1 MWELIVLPALVG
13 SSLLWGAI
21 QVKRQRRLEKWLR
34 AAKSCGLQ
42 VEKGS
47 VWESRLEL
55 KARAGPLEVRIEP
68 FGRNKYGARI
78 VIVVPEPPEFASVK
92 ICRARDK
99 PLWSREIE
107 VGDESFDRTF
117 YVAGPVRL
125 VRALLDAKVRRLL
138 IRKNAKGGIEIVQGE
153 LRVET
158 SDREI
163 RELVPILL
171 KLGHQLA
178 QAQDTVRLLADHAR
192 RDPEAGVRLQNLLLL
207 IHELPEDPRTA
218 VALRTALAD
227 PSPRVRLRAAKEL
240 GAEGRDVLLAL
251 AGSKGDDAL
260 SAQAISILGGE
271 LPFEHARSIL
281 ALALDRHR
289 LLTAGACLERL
300 GHSQDAADVETLAKV
315 MAGEENELAV
325 AAALALGATGNA
337 AAEPPLLLALEKERK
352 DLQVAAA
359 TALGRAGSAAAVL
372 PLQEAAERSALHPE
386 LRKAARQAITDIQS
400 RLSGASPG
408 QLSLA
413 TSEAG
418 QLSLAHEV
426 GQLSL
431 AAGAAPVRAEE

>member
-1 MWELIVLPALVG
+1 MWELILLPTLVG

-34 AAKSCGLQ
+34 AAKSCGLE

-55 KARAGPLEVRIEP
+55 KARAGPLEVRIEAS
-68 FGRNKYGARI
+68 GHNKYGARI

-92 ICRARDK
+92 ICREVDK
-99 PLWSREIE
+99 PLWGREIE
-107 VGDESFDRTF
+107 VGDESFDHTF

-138 IRKNAKGGIEIVQGE
+138 VRESAKSRLEIVQGE

-158 SDREI
+158 SDRNI
-163 RELVPILL
+163 RDLVPILL
-171 KLGHQLA
+171 KLGSRFA
-178 QAQDTVRLLADHAR
+178 QAQDTVRLLAYHAR

-218 VALRTALAD
+218 EVLRTALVD
-227 PSPRVRLRAAKEL
+227 SSPMVRLRAAKEL

-251 AGSKGDDAL
+251 AESKGDDAL

-271 LPFEHARSIL
+271 LPFEHARDLL
-281 ALALDRHR
+281 ALALDRRR
-289 LLTAGACLERL
+289 LQTACACLERL
-300 GHSQDAADVETLAKV
+300 GHSRDAADIEVLAEV
-315 MAGEENELAV
+315 MAHEEGELAA
-325 AAALALGATGNA
+325 AAALALGATGSS
-337 AAEPPLLLALEKERK
+337 AAEPPLIRALEQERK
-352 DLQVAAA
+352 DLWVAAA

-372 PLQEAAERSALHPE
+372 PLKEAAERSALNLD
-386 LRKAARQAITDIQS
+386 LRKAARQAIAEIQS
-400 RLSGASPG
+400 RLASASPG

-413 TSEAG
+413 ATEAGQLSLVQAEAG
-418 QLSLAHEV
+418 QLSLATGVPPHR
-426 GQLSL
+426 
-431 AAGAAPVRAEE
+431 P